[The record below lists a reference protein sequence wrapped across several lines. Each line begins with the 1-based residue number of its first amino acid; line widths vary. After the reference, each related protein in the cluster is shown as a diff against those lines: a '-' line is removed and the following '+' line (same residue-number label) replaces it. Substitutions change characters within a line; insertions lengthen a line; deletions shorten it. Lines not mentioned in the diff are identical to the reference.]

1 MSKKLILFLMV
12 LLFGSANFSR
22 AEVVT
27 IGEGTGT
34 TYYFPIDNYF
44 NYSCTEQIYL
54 AEEIGMAGTINAV
67 SFYYNYGTAYS
78 ANNVTMYMKHVTRSN
93 FATIADC
100 EPLAAGDVVWTGN
113 IAPTEAGW
121 FTFTLDTPFDYDGGS
136 NLLIAFY
143 DGTSGYP
150 GTSYTWRQT
159 AAPES
164 ANMALR
170 YYSDSSNPN
179 PYDLANYSGSKATY
193 TYRGNVQLDITAG
206 GGGVAGE
213 ITVHDGTVT
222 NGFVPVYGFYAD
234 AYNKCEMVYPATELA
249 AMNGGD
255 INSLKFYAS
264 QSSVSWGSAIFQVFV
279 AEVADATISDFAGP
293 GTVVYE
299 GALSIVGGEMVV
311 NFTTPYHYNGGNLLV
326 GVYQTTTG
334 SYVTSSWYGE
344 TVTGASIS
352 GYDYSSLSS
361 ISAIQRNFLPK
372 TTFAYT
378 TSGGGP
384 TEPWDPDYNA
394 ALGTIEI
401 VAPENGQQ
409 NVNPTTLTWY
419 NAENAESYM
428 VEFGTVYGNLDPIVS
443 GDVEGWNGS
452 LNLAEYGISLNNN
465 TRYYWRVTNTNNT
478 GLVSEFATFVTT
490 MSTAT
495 NVRVTDEEIFTDET
509 TIVKWSIT
517 GGGIGD
523 LPETHI
529 GSGTNSNSYL
539 PSYSFYNYSLTQQ
552 IYTADEIGG
561 AGLINSISF
570 YNSGSTKTRDYDV
583 YMVNTDKET
592 FAGTNDWITVTADDQ
607 VFTGSVTMTAG
618 AWTTLTLA
626 NPFFFD
632 GTNLAIIVDDNS
644 GSWES
649 GMSCYSFDATSQAI
663 YVYNDYDDYDPMAP
677 TGYTGTVLNV
687 KNQIIINIGAKGGV
701 TENRELLGCNVY
713 VDDVK
718 VNDEPITERQ
728 YTLSGLSYNIE
739 DGHSINVTGVYE
751 IGESEYS
758 NTAYVWVSGYGT
770 ANGWVKELMDATAI
784 AGVTV
789 KYDGNDEFGN
799 TVNYTTTTAANGTY
813 TINNIKAGT
822 YTVKAILAGY
832 ETAIEEE
839 VVVEN
844 EGMTEVNL
852 YMHEVYTPVY
862 KVYAEEGAIMG
873 NPVADVIWSFN
884 NFTINNGGGG
894 GGGTGNGDT
903 FSVDFE
909 AGLPAG
915 WTTIDNGNPTGYG
928 WDLASVVMSTGYG
941 HNGSADCMVSK
952 SYDNNYGV
960 LYPDNYLVTPQVN
973 IAAGSTFSFYACAQD
988 ASYAAE
994 HYGVAISDNATGP
1007 WTMVEEWTMTAKE
1020 GPKGARGTNAQ
1031 GNWYQKT
1038 VDLSSYAG
1046 QKYIAIRHFNCSDQF
1061 YLDVDDVELS
1071 NGAKR
1076 IDSNAEACGTNIKT
1090 APARE
1095 MWDLLG
1101 SFEGTSAGQQAVAT
1115 DGNYIYTASWQA
1127 TPTGGYTFYQYDMN
1141 GNFIEGFNI
1150 SGATGIRDLTTDG
1163 EYFYGTS
1170 GGANIFVLD
1179 FNTRTLVS
1187 TISCSGL
1194 TSRHIAYDPERDG
1207 FWSGNWSTL
1216 ALYDRNGALVQTGAA
1231 PSSAYG
1237 SSYFKDADGVEHLYL
1252 FCQPSS
1258 DAKVYDYNIA
1268 ANTISGPIFDFATTP
1283 GFDAGISG
1291 GCFIANYGDKLA
1303 FFGNVQQSPNL
1314 IGIYELGA
1322 AQGGGGGGGSQFAT
1336 EDHFFRVYR
1345 QPVLIENM
1353 PEEVEYD
1360 LLADNYGLNFAD
1372 TMYTDNAWNSLPA
1385 GIYQYGVS
1393 AVYPWCSRNDNNVT
1407 DIIWSNYIEKDMETT
1422 VIVKANVATGFYQG
1436 TVFTLTNV
1444 NENLEYVI
1452 TLDEANTDTIADFR
1466 KGEYIVTAALAGYA
1480 SDYNETEVS
1489 IWDATTIEA
1498 TLIEALTPVSSV
1510 EVSGTGYAR
1519 WTDLIPATD
1528 VAMSYYMT
1536 LDGMFIGETTSC
1548 YEIINPALLEVGQE
1562 YIFGVAVLYTTG
1574 LSDYEYATFTYI
1586 GCNAVDPQVTGL
1598 TATNEPGDL
1607 NVVLTWNG
1615 ATPTPPTPPTP
1626 GTGTTFT
1633 EGFEGGMP
1641 TGWNVIDANNDG
1653 WTWCMTSAI
1662 PTTWTY
1668 YASLT
1673 LDWYRTGSNAICS
1686 GSYINGVGALT
1697 PDEYL
1702 VTPQVDLVAGST
1714 FSFWA
1719 AATDAS
1725 YPADHFGVFVSDN
1738 GTSGWTSVQ
1747 EWTLTGKKGA
1757 NGGRE
1762 SRDGE
1767 GAKLGTWYNYSVDLS
1782 AYAGQKYIAIR
1793 HFNCYDQY
1801 IMCVDD
1807 IELSAP
1813 AKNRD
1818 EVTYDFDD
1826 SSLQGWTTIDGGS
1839 PAGYGWSLA
1848 SNKMGTGYGHNGSTD
1863 CVLSQSYDNNYGV
1876 VYPDNYLVSPAKATY
1891 SQISFYAC
1899 AQDASYAAEHFGVAV
1914 STGNASA
1921 SEFTTIQEWTMTAKG
1936 EGASVI
1942 GRDGRQTRQGSWYQY
1957 TVDLSAYAGQEIW
1970 VAIRHFNCSDM
1981 FYLDVDDITLTTGG
1995 GGGGGGS
2002 TATVFTPGKFNI
2014 LVDGVIVGATSEST
2028 YTYEVADYEEH
2039 NYTVV
2044 YVDAD
2049 YNISC
2054 VVEDENSIDYAAAP
2068 LGVDENEVI
2077 NSIYPNPTSGDL
2089 HINATAMRHISVVNA
2104 MGQMVYNQDVNA
2116 DEMVLNMAQFEAGV
2130 YMVNIITE
2138 NGSSVKRITVVK

>member
-54 AEEIGMAGTINAV
+54 AEEIGTAGTINTV

-93 FATIADC
+93 FATSADC

-121 FTFTLDTPFDYDGGS
+121 YTFTLDTPFDYDGES

-150 GTSYTWRQT
+150 GTSYTWSQT
-159 AAPES
+159 TAPES

-222 NGFVPVYGFYAD
+222 NANVPVYGFYAD
-234 AYNKCEMVYPATELA
+234 AYLKCEMVYPAAELA
-249 AMNGGD
+249 DMAGGT
-255 INSLKFYAS
+255 INSIKFYPSSPAS
-264 QSSVSWGSAIFQVFV
+264 DAWTSTWQVFV
-279 AEVADATISDFAGP
+279 SEVADATISDFYGP

-299 GALSIVGGEMVV
+299 GTLDGTQAEMEITF
-311 NFTTPYHYNGGNLLV
+311 NTPYAYNGGNLLI
-326 GVYQTTTG
+326 GVYNITTG
-334 SYVTSSWYGE
+334 NYKSVAWYGE
-344 TVTGASIS
+344 TVDGASVS
-352 GYDYSSLSS
+352 GYDYSSLSG
-361 ISAIQRNFLPK
+361 ISATQRNFLPK

-378 TSGGGP
+378 TGGGP

-401 VAPENGQQ
+401 VAPENGEQ
-409 NVNPTTLTWY
+409 NVNPTTLRWY
-419 NAENAESYM
+419 NAENAAAYM
-428 VEFGTVYGNLDPIVS
+428 VEFGTVYGNLEMIAL
-443 GDVEGWNGS
+443 GDATGWEGS
-452 LNLAEYGISLNNN
+452 VNLAEAGIELQDN
-465 TRYYWRVTNTNNT
+465 TRYYWRVTNGNNT
-478 GLVSEFATFVTT
+478 GEVSELAVFVTT
-490 MSTAT
+490 MPTAF
-495 NVRVTDEEIFTDET
+495 NVRVTDDEIFTDET

-529 GSGTNSNSYL
+529 GSGTNSNSYI

-618 AWTTLTLA
+618 AWTTLTFA
-626 NPFFFD
+626 DPFFFD

-677 TGYTGTVLNV
+677 TGYTGTVLNE
-687 KNQIIINIGAKGGV
+687 KNQIVINIGAKGGV

-739 DGHSINVTGVYE
+739 DGHSVNVTGVYE
-751 IGESEYS
+751 IGESEFS
-758 NTAYVWVSGYGT
+758 NTAYVYVSGYGT
-770 ANGWVKELMDATAI
+770 ATGWVKELMEATPM

-789 KYDGNDEFGN
+789 KYDGQDEFGN
-799 TVNYTTTTAANGTY
+799 TVNYQTTTAANGTY
-813 TINNIKAGT
+813 TINNIKAGE
-822 YTVKAILAGY
+822 YTAKAIYAGC
-832 ETAIEEE
+832 ETAIEEN
-839 VVVEN
+839 VVVEYN
-844 EGMTEVNL
+844 STTNVNF

-1020 GPKGARGTNAQ
+1020 GPKGARGTNEQ

-1071 NGAKR
+1071 NGSKR
-1076 IDSNAEACGTNIKT
+1076 AYADAETCGKT
-1090 APARE
+1090 YAATPSRE
-1095 MWDLLG
+1095 MWDLLAT
-1101 SFEGTSAGQQAVAT
+1101 FNAAEGGHYGVVS
-1115 DGNYIYTASWQA
+1115 DGTYIYTSNWGYSGAS
-1127 TPTGGYTFYQYDMN
+1127 YNFYKYDME
-1141 GNFIEGFNI
+1141 GNVIEGFNI
-1150 SGATGIRDLTTDG
+1150 TGCGTLRGMTFDG
-1163 EYFYGTS
+1163 EYFYGV
-1170 GGANIFVLD
+1170 ANSSTVYCVDLA
-1179 FNTRTLVS
+1179 NHALVS
-1187 TISCSGL
+1187 TFTSAYGAMRCIS
-1194 TSRHIAYDPERDG
+1194 YDSERDG
-1207 FWSGNWSTL
+1207 FWVVGNWSGNLTL
-1216 ALYDRNGALVQTGAA
+1216 INRAGAIVEVGPT
-1231 PSSAYG
+1231 PTSASDVAYW
-1237 SSYFKDADGVEHLYL
+1237 KDSEGVER
-1252 FCQPSS
+1252 
-1258 DAKVYDYNIA
+1258 VYCFNNGTNDVDEYNITTGNFNSA
-1268 ANTISGPIFDFATTP
+1268 VFNFNSTP
-1283 GFDAGISG
+1283 GYASGSAG
-1291 GCFIANYGDKLA
+1291 GCYVGNYGDKLA
-1303 FFGNVQQSPNL
+1303 FFGDIQQSPNL

-1345 QPVLIENM
+1345 QPVLVANM
-1353 PEEVEYD
+1353 PEVIEPE

-1407 DIIWSNYIEKDMETT
+1407 EIIWSNYIEKDMETT
-1422 VIVKANVATGFYQG
+1422 VIVKANVASGFYQG

-1444 NENLEYVI
+1444 NENIEYTI

-1725 YPADHFGVFVSDN
+1725 FPADHFGVFVSDN

-1747 EWTLTGKKGA
+1747 EWTLTSKSGAA

-1793 HFNCYDQY
+1793 HFNCNDQY

-1876 VYPDNYLVSPAKATY
+1876 VYPDNYLISPAKATY

-1921 SEFTTIQEWTMTAKG
+1921 SEFTTIQEWTMTGKG

-1942 GRDGRQTRQGSWYQY
+1942 GRDGRQTRQGTWYQY

-1995 GGGGGGS
+1995 GGGGG

-2068 LGVDENEVI
+2068 LSVDENEVI

-2116 DEMVLNMAQFEAGV
+2116 DEMVINMAQFEAGV